1 MKRNVVNMINPY
13 DAGMFPE
20 DLARKYGL
28 KEPQV
33 IQLASNENPFP
44 PSKQVEEE
52 YMKGLQG
59 LNRYP
64 HPYYNGLKEALS
76 SYLQVDKA
84 NIAVGNGAGDI
95 LRYMCD
101 VVVDALDQVT
111 IPLPSF
117 TLYAIFAM
125 MRDASINFIEFP
137 HYRINADEIPDSKLL
152 FLCSP
157 NNPTGNT
164 IPLGEVER
172 ILKKQSGYVILD
184 EAYAEF
190 SGKTGLDLV
199 DKYDNLVVV
208 RTFSKFFALAG
219 LRIGYAVGN
228 ESIINAMERTRPP
241 FCISSVASKVGIA
254 ALNSIDHYRGIRDKI
269 IEERERL
276 ARELEEF
283 DFLEVYPSEAN
294 FLLIKA
300 NKEGISKRLEEKG
313 MIIRNLS
320 GLMGLDGTYIRI
332 TVGTEE
338 ENNMLLKFL
347 QEQELDH

>member
-1 MKRNVVNMINPY
+1 MRNVVNLINPY

-28 KEPQV
+28 KKSQV
-33 IQLASNENPFP
+33 IQLASNENPYP

-59 LNRYP
+59 VNRYP
-64 HPYYNGLKEALS
+64 HPYYNELKEALS
-76 SYLQVDKA
+76 PYLQVDKS

-95 LRYMCD
+95 LKNICD

-137 HYRINADEIPDSKLL
+137 HYNIKANEIPDSKLL

-164 IPLGEVER
+164 IPQSEIEKILER
-172 ILKKQSGYVILD
+172 QSGYVILD

-190 SGKTGLDLV
+190 CGKTAINLT
-199 DKYDNLVVV
+199 DKYDNLIVV

-228 ESIINAMERTRPP
+228 EDLIGAMENTRPP

-254 ALNSIDHYRGIRDKI
+254 ALNSIDYYRGIRNKI
-269 IEERERL
+269 VEERERL
-276 ARELEEF
+276 AKNLKAF

-294 FLLIKA
+294 FLLVKV
-300 NKEGISKRLEEKG
+300 NKEEDISKKLEEKG
-313 MIIRNLS
+313 MITRNLS
-320 GLMGLDGTYIRI
+320 GLMGLDGKYLRI
-332 TVGTEE
+332 TIGNEQ
-338 ENNMLLKFL
+338 ENDKLVNFL
-347 QEQELDH
+347 QELEA

>member
-1 MKRNVVNMINPY
+1 MRNVVNLINPY

-28 KEPQV
+28 EESQV

-44 PSKQVEEE
+44 PSKHVEEE
-52 YMKGLQG
+52 FKRSLQG
-59 LNRYP
+59 INRYI
-64 HPYYNGLKEALS
+64 HPYYNELKGALS
-76 SYLQVDKA
+76 SYLNVDKA

-95 LRYMCD
+95 LRYICD
-101 VVVDALDQVT
+101 VVADALDQVT

-137 HYRINADEIPDSKLL
+137 HYNINASEIPDSKLL

-164 IPLGEVER
+164 IPLSEIEK

-190 SGKTGLDLV
+190 CGKNALDLV
-199 DKYDNLVVV
+199 EKYDNLIVV

-219 LRIGYAVGN
+219 IRIGYAVGN
-228 ESIINAMERTRPP
+228 ENIISAIENTRPP
-241 FCISSVASKVGIA
+241 FCISNVASKVGVA
-254 ALNSIDHYRGIRDKI
+254 AINSIDYYRGIRDKI

-276 ARELEEF
+276 AKNLKEF

-294 FLLIKA
+294 FLLVKV
-300 NKEGISKRLEEKG
+300 NKKEGISKKLEEKG
-313 MIIRNLS
+313 IIVRDLT
-320 GLMGLDGTYIRI
+320 GLMGLDGTYLRI
-332 TVGTEE
+332 TIGTEE
-338 ENNMLLKFL
+338 ENDRLVELL
-347 QEQELDH
+347 QEIEI

>member
-1 MKRNVVNMINPY
+1 MIRNVVNMINPY

-28 KEPQV
+28 EESQV
-33 IQLASNENPFP
+33 IQIASNENPFP
-44 PSKQVEEE
+44 PSKKVEEE
-52 YMKGLQG
+52 FKRSLEGI
-59 LNRYP
+59 NRYP
-64 HPYYNGLKEALS
+64 HPYYNGLKSALS
-76 SYLQVDKA
+76 SYLQVDKS

-125 MRDASINFIEFP
+125 MRDASINFIEVP
-137 HYRINADEIPDSKLL
+137 HYNINADEIPDSKLT

-164 IPLGEVER
+164 IPLSEVEK

-190 SGKTGLDLV
+190 GGETGLDLV
-199 DKYDNLVVV
+199 DKYDNLLVI

-228 ESIINAMERTRPP
+228 EEIIAALERTRPP

-254 ALNSIDHYRGIRDKI
+254 ALNSLDYYQGVRDKI

-283 DFLEVYPSEAN
+283 DFLKVYPSEAN
-294 FLLIKA
+294 FLLVKV
-300 NKEGISKRLEEKG
+300 NTGDDVPSKLEEKG
-313 MIIRNLS
+313 MIVRDLA
-320 GLMGLDGTYIRI
+320 GLMGLDGRHIRI
-332 TVGTEE
+332 TVGNEE
-338 ENNMLLKFL
+338 ENDMLIKHL
-347 QEQELDH
+347 QELNI

>member
-1 MKRNVVNMINPY
+1 MIRNVVSLINPY

-28 KEPQV
+28 KESQV

-44 PSKQVEEE
+44 PSRKVEEE
-52 YMKGLQG
+52 YKRSLQEV
-59 LNRYP
+59 NRYP
-64 HPYYNGLKEALS
+64 HPYYNGLKDALS
-76 SYLQVDKA
+76 SYLQVDKK
-84 NIAVGNGAGDI
+84 NISVGNGAGDI
-95 LRYMCD
+95 LKYVCD
-101 VVVDALDQVT
+101 VAVDALDQVT

-137 HYRINADEIPDSKLL
+137 HYNIDASEIPDSKLL

-164 IPLGEVER
+164 IPLSELEK

-190 SGKTGLDLV
+190 CEKTALGMV
-199 DKYDNLVVV
+199 DKYDNLIVV
-208 RTFSKFFALAG
+208 RSFSKFFALAG
-219 LRIGYAVGN
+219 IRIGYAVGN
-228 ESIINAMERTRPP
+228 EDIIDAMEKTRPP
-241 FCISSVASKVGIA
+241 FCISSVANKVGIA
-254 ALNSIDHYRGIRDKI
+254 ALNSIDYYQGIRDKI

-276 ARELEEF
+276 ARRLSQF

-294 FLLIKA
+294 FLLIKVT
-300 NKEGISKRLEEKG
+300 KEDISQKLGEKG
-313 MIIRNLS
+313 VIVRDLA
-320 GLMGLDGTYIRI
+320 GLMGLDGRYIRI
-332 TVGTEE
+332 TIGNEQ
-338 ENNMLLKFL
+338 ENDRLVDLL
-347 QEQELDH
+347 QELDA